1 MEIAVDNTVG
11 GELHLCQLRRLALR
25 YEINL
30 EAMMRKFG
38 QRTVLG
44 AAAVALTA
52 MAFTGTALAGG
63 HVAGGAGGAGGGAN
77 SNCLIPIGA
86 SIGVLG
92 QGGPVTQCGAT
103 GGAGGSG
110 GTGVEY

>member
-1 MEIAVDNTVG
+1 
-11 GELHLCQLRRLALR
+11 
-25 YEINL
+25 
-30 EAMMRKFG
+30 MRKFG

-86 SIGVLG
+86 SIGVLARAVPSRNAARPG
-92 QGGPVTQCGAT
+92 VPAGPVAPASSTDASAT
-103 GGAGGSG
+103 DPAPAVE
-110 GTGVEY
+110 GVALCPGLHRRQFTASS